1 MMKAKVPKPSKPWI
15 ANVRARRVAGNDR
28 PRPATSPPN
37 KVSIRTHSI
46 IEPSWL
52 PQTPVTL

>member
-1 MMKAKVPKPSKPWI
+1 MTKRRVPKPKRPWI
-15 ANVRARRVAGNDR
+15 ANVRARRAVGNAR
-28 PRPATSPPN
+28 PKAATRPPN
-37 KVSIRTHSI
+37 SVSIKIQSI